1 MQLITPRW
9 WFQTASVLEEATK
22 LKDDNLLIV
31 HGTADGGFLFQ
42 FTLKLV

>member
-1 MQLITPRW
+1 MQLITLRW
-9 WFQTASVLEEATK
+9 WFQTASVLEEVTK